1 MNSSRLAWPLAIS
14 LALHLGLGWLLSA
27 EVAGH
32 LPRSAKAVTL
42 TVVLASKEATETP
55 ALAAAEPA
63 PTSPP
68 PTATAA
74 AQPPTTTTA
83 AATIDAG
90 GSLTRR
96 ARFLVAPDLSDLEEI
111 AVPFSGSLTLR
122 LHVSALGTVD
132 RVIVVNSDPVP
143 TELLDGLV
151 SRFAQARLTPA
162 QAGSQAVA
170 STLDLVIRYEAAPA
184 LPLRGR

>member
-1 MNSSRLAWPLAIS
+1 MNSSPLAWPLAIS

-27 EVAGH
+27 EVTGH
-32 LPRSAKAVTL
+32 LARSAKAVTL

-55 ALAAAEPA
+55 APAAAESTPA
-63 PTSPP
+63 SPP
-68 PTATAA
+68 AAAPATAQPPTTATAA
-74 AQPPTTTTA
+74 ATTDA
-83 AATIDAG
+83 AG
-90 GSLTRR
+90 KLTRK
-96 ARFLVAPDLSDLEEI
+96 ARFLVDPDLSDLEQI

-162 QAGSQAVA
+162 LAGSQAVA

-184 LPLRGR
+184 LPLGGR

>member
-1 MNSSRLAWPLAIS
+1 MNSSPLAWPLAIS

-27 EVAGH
+27 EATGH
-32 LPRSAKAVTL
+32 LARSAKAVTL

-55 ALAAAEPA
+55 VPAVAEPA
-63 PTSPP
+63 PASPP
-68 PTATAA
+68 PAATAAAPPPTTATAA
-74 AQPPTTTTA
+74 ATTDA
-83 AATIDAG
+83 AG
-90 GSLTRR
+90 NLTRK
-96 ARFLVAPDLSDLEEI
+96 ARFLVTPDLADLEEI

-132 RVIVVNSDPVP
+132 RVMVVKSDPVP
-143 TELLDGLV
+143 TELLDALV
-151 SRFAQARLTPA
+151 HRFAQARLTPA

-170 STLDLVIRYEAAPA
+170 STLEVVIRYEAPSA

>member
-27 EVAGH
+27 DVAGQ

-55 ALAAAEPA
+55 SLATVEPA
-63 PTSPP
+63 PIPP
-68 PTATAA
+68 PPTETAAAPPATTATAA
-74 AQPPTTTTA
+74 APADA
-83 AATIDAG
+83 AG
-90 GSLTRR
+90 KLTRK
-96 ARFLVAPDLSDLEEI
+96 ARFLVDPDLSDLEEI

-132 RVIVVNSDPVP
+132 RVMVVNSDPVP
-143 TELLDGLV
+143 KELLDGLMR
-151 SRFAQARLTPA
+151 RFAQARLTPA

-170 STLDLVIRYEAAPA
+170 STLELVIRYETAPA
-184 LPLRGR
+184 LPLRER

>member
-27 EVAGH
+27 EVAGN
-32 LPRSAKAVTL
+32 LTRSAKAVTL

-55 ALAAAEPA
+55 AAVAAQPA
-63 PTSPP
+63 PAPP
-68 PTATAA
+68 PATATAA
-74 AQPPTTTTA
+74 ATTDA
-83 AATIDAG
+83 A
-90 GSLTRR
+90 GSLTRK
-96 ARFLVAPDLSDLEEI
+96 ARFLVEPDLADLEEI

-143 TELLDGLV
+143 KELLDGLM

-170 STLDLVIRYEAAPA
+170 STLEVVIRYEAAPA
-184 LPLRGR
+184 LPIRGR

>member
-1 MNSSRLAWPLAIS
+1 MNSPRLAWPLAIS

-32 LPRSAKAVTL
+32 LTRSAKAVTL
-42 TVVLASKEATETP
+42 TVVLASRETTESP
-55 ALAAAEPA
+55 AAVAAQAAPA
-63 PTSPP
+63 PPP
-68 PTATAA
+68 
-74 AQPPTTTTA
+74 A
-83 AATIDAG
+83 AATAVAATDAA
-90 GSLTRR
+90 GSLTRK
-96 ARFLVAPDLSDLEEI
+96 ARFLVEPDLADLEEI

-143 TELLDGLV
+143 KQLLDGLM

-170 STLDLVIRYEAAPA
+170 STLDVMIRYEAAPA
-184 LPLRGR
+184 LPIRGR

>member
-32 LPRSAKAVTL
+32 LLRSAKAVTL

-55 ALAAAEPA
+55 ALVAAEPA
-63 PTSPP
+63 PIPAPP
-68 PTATAA
+68 TAATATAA
-74 AQPPTTTTA
+74 PADA
-83 AATIDAG
+83 AAK
-90 GSLTRR
+90 LTRK
-96 ARFLVAPDLSDLEEI
+96 AHFLVDPDLSDLEEI

>member
-1 MNSSRLAWPLAIS
+1 MNSSPLAWPLAIS

-27 EVAGH
+27 EFAGH
-32 LPRSAKAVTL
+32 LTRSAKAVTL
-42 TVVLASKEATETP
+42 TVVLASKEVTEAP

-63 PTSPP
+63 PTSSPP
-68 PTATAA
+68 AQTAA
-74 AQPPTTTTA
+74 APADA
-83 AATIDAG
+83 AG
-90 GSLTRR
+90 KLTRK
-96 ARFLVAPDLSDLEEI
+96 ARFLVEPDLADLEEI

-122 LHVSALGTVD
+122 LHVSALGAVD
-132 RVIVVNSDPVP
+132 RVMVINSDPVP
-143 TELLDGLV
+143 KELLDGLV

>member
-1 MNSSRLAWPLAIS
+1 LKSSPLAWPLAIS

-27 EVAGH
+27 EVTGH
-32 LPRSAKAVTL
+32 LARSAKAVTL

-55 ALAAAEPA
+55 APAAAESTPA
-63 PTSPP
+63 SPP
-68 PTATAA
+68 AAPATAQPPTTATAA
-74 AQPPTTTTA
+74 ATTDA
-83 AATIDAG
+83 AG
-90 GSLTRR
+90 KLTRK
-96 ARFLVAPDLSDLEEI
+96 ARFLVDPDLSDLEQI

-184 LPLRGR
+184 LPLGGR

>member
-27 EVAGH
+27 EVAGD
-32 LPRSAKAVTL
+32 LLRSAKAVTL

-55 ALAAAEPA
+55 ALVAAEPA
-63 PTSPP
+63 PIPAPP
-68 PTATAA
+68 TAATATAA
-74 AQPPTTTTA
+74 PADA
-83 AATIDAG
+83 AAK
-90 GSLTRR
+90 LTRK
-96 ARFLVAPDLSDLEEI
+96 AHFLVDPDLSDLEEI